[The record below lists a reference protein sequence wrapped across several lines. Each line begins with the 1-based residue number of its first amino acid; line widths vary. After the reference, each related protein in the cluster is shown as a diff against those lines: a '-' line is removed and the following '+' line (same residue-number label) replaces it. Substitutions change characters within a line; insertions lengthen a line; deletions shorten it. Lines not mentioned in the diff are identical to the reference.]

1 MKQHN
6 PLRNSEGFSLVELL
20 VSVAILGIIV
30 LPLLGMFVTGTK
42 TASKSRVTGEETL
55 AAQNVAEAVQATDLG
70 NLGSLGT
77 VTVTNDAYN
86 LPCKY
91 QIQMT
96 GVGNGKYNA
105 QVTLTGDDQQ
115 GNTVYTPMDA
125 VFSQESGGL
134 DPDTTAQAQFQL
146 EASALSANALAYD
159 TTRAIDITINEKS
172 GGSYEYSCKYTY
184 NDNASYTDAN
194 GITQSAAL
202 AAVSYTYVFYDGTNT
217 LGSSGKLASLYF
229 FYNPFP
235 SGTPYD
241 DTITITRNTPNSP
254 PGTTTPMSVFL
265 VKQNTPDNDPNYSLL
280 VQLKGDT
287 GSGSKPCT
295 SVYCNVSGATYRVF
309 DTTGV
314 WYENNLNFFSTL
326 YDVEQRYRIY
336 DMTVALQDG
345 SGNVVYT
352 LKGSKLN

>member
-146 EASALSANALAYD
+146 EASALSANATMYGA
-159 TTRAIDITINEKS
+159 TRAIDIDIDEKA
-172 GGSYEYSCKYTY
+172 GGSYEYSCTYTY
-184 NDNASYTDAN
+184 NCSISYTDAN
-194 GITQSAAL
+194 GNTQNAAL
-202 AAVSYTYVFYDGTNT
+202 SPVSYKYVFYDGTNT
-217 LGSSGKLASLYF
+217 LGGSGKLASLYF

-235 SGTPYD
+235 NGTPYD
-241 DTITITRNTPNSP
+241 DTINITRNSNP
-254 PGTTTPMSVFL
+254 TTPMSVFL
-265 VKQNTPDNDPNYSLL
+265 VKQSTSNNDPNYSLL

-287 GSGSKPCT
+287 GGGAKPFT
-295 SVYCNVSGATYRVF
+295 SVYCNVSGAVYRVF

-314 WYENNLNFFSTL
+314 WYENNLNFFSAL
-326 YDVEQRYRIY
+326 YDVEPRYRIY
-336 DMTVALQDG
+336 DMTIALQDS

-352 LKGSKLN
+352 LSGSKLN